1 MIISN
6 LVLFYIYT
14 YLIYHLL
21 SLYGWAGLTA
31 EVVVGRIG

>member
-1 MIISN
+1 MTIAKG
-6 LVLFYIYT
+6 VVFFHAYY
-14 YLIYHLL
+14 LL